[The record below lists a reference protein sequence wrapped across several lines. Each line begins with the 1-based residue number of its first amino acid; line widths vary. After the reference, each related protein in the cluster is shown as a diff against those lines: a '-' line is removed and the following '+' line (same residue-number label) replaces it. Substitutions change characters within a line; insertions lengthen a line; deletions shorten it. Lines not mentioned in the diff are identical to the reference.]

1 MMNVNWCASCLPSPL
16 DDALDT
22 TTNNADVVV
31 PAEKGSSS
39 SKVIDAP
46 GASESIP
53 TLPIKRSK
61 YAAIA
66 LRPTAVAEARDD
78 EVHASS
84 SSVHAAEDNSVRED
98 ADVNGTDFLVRPLR
112 PALTEEESSLPHSDS
127 IKSIVSAIA
136 ADINGLFECKSGS
149 NGEAA
154 GAMNDASKSTTTVE
168 EPTTETKS
176 VSSSSSTHRSK
187 LSSKLLSISA
197 SMLRNQLTNTNDSPQ
212 ASSPPLPPPPPP
224 PPPLHVPKEES
235 NNLHLLVSKL
245 WTAEQTVDATNMAAK
260 QDTTED
266 NGQCD
271 DSSVSKSR
279 IEMMKATNDNKAVTK
294 VKDAK
299 SKKSFVVTRASF
311 ANAFN
316 AKMQKKKDAKKNGEK
331 GANAVEGSNASNVV
345 KQRPSFVGRMK
356 HKSETKMKQKSVTKK
371 VSKTTTTTANT
382 AAPQSSLTKEP
393 VGVAVPTPFSTTIA
407 TAAGMLSRLSY
418 DYYQVVIAGQ
428 NSKSDMMVRVP
439 YSQQTTFADVRRELE
454 EDYHDELPKPEY
466 KFCITPDFTIGVSK
480 AQESKWRVRDYDLTT
495 QGGDGT
501 YKMPYFVYIT
511 MDMGKK
517 EESKVDMKKKRRA
530 LWSKK

>member
-1 MMNVNWCASCLPSPL
+1 MNVNWCASCLPSPL

-22 TTNNADVVV
+22 TTNSADVVV

-53 TLPIKRSK
+53 TLPIKRSM
-61 YAAIA
+61 YAATA

-84 SSVHAAEDNSVRED
+84 SSVHAAEDNSGRED
-98 ADVNGTDFLVRPLR
+98 VKGTDFL
-112 PALTEEESSLPHSDS
+112 EEESSSLPHSDS

-136 ADINGLFECKSGS
+136 ADINGLFECKAGS
-149 NGEAA
+149 NGDAA
-154 GAMNDASKSTTTVE
+154 FDGKMDDASKSTTTVE
-168 EPTTETKS
+168 EPTTETKP
-176 VSSSSSTHRSK
+176 VSSSSSTTHRSK

-197 SMLRNQLTNTNDSPQ
+197 SMLRNQSTNKYDSPQ
-212 ASSPPLPPPPPP
+212 ASPPPPPP
-224 PPPLHVPKEES
+224 PPPKEES
-235 NNLHLLVSKL
+235 NLHLLVSKL
-245 WTAEQTVDATNMAAK
+245 WTAEQTVDATSNTAAIK
-260 QDTTED
+260 QDTTTED

-279 IEMMKATNDNKAVTK
+279 REMIKSATNNKAVIK
-294 VKDAK
+294 EKA
-299 SKKSFVVTRASF
+299 SKGNKSFVVTRATF
-311 ANAFN
+311 TNAFIN
-316 AKMQKKKDAKKNGEK
+316 AKTQKKKKDAKKNGEK
-331 GANAVEGSNASNVV
+331 GTNAVEGSNTSNVV
-345 KQRPSFVGRMK
+345 KQRTAFVGRMK
-356 HKSETKMKQKSVTKK
+356 HKRETQMKKKRDTKK
-371 VSKTTTTTANT
+371 VSKTTTTTANST
-382 AAPQSSLTKEP
+382 APQTSLTNEP
-393 VGVAVPTPFSTTIA
+393 VGVAVTTPFSTTIA

-439 YSQQTTFADVRRELE
+439 YNQQTTFADVRRELE
-454 EDYHDELPKPEY
+454 EDYHDDLPKPDY

-501 YKMPYFVYIT
+501 YKMPYFVYIM
-511 MDMGKK
+511 MDRGKK
-517 EESKVDMKKKRRA
+517 EESKEEMKNKRRA